1 VVAVGIAVAAFMAT
15 SEFASKMTD
24 LGYAT
29 YIYVDSKCGFFTSV
43 GLEYLGYQQCNGSL
57 KISNGVFNTVI
68 LSNDPLGKSEFGY
81 DVQFDNNIICKSGIV
96 NANDRSLAII
106 SSEDLNLSSTGE
118 DVNINAAG
126 KVVFNSPEIIVTNG
140 VNDIIV
146 LQPVGQSKFV
156 NDVLF
161 NENILSRGSIVN
173 YNDTEQTFPLNII
186 SSANLNLTSTGVAA
200 GENQIVLTANAT
212 VINNDVC
219 FKNLKPIAATD
230 NLTISHNNVI
240 CQNTLVTNTLS
251 GTIVEQTT
259 SNLTINH
266 PSVIIENNLKVDQI
280 NSVHPSTLNTPTYL
294 SINHDN
300 VAIPINFKTD
310 RILPC
315 FVPPVTIPETETNL
329 TMSHDNVIIQNKLKV
344 NNTLDCNVIT
354 AADIDLDINC
364 EDHAINLGSRTNE
377 INIGN
382 KLNPNACHIYLYGRL
397 HTIVNTADDGFFEE
411 VNGFLN
417 QTGI

>member
-1 VVAVGIAVAAFMAT
+1 MAT

-57 KISNGVFNTVI
+57 KISNGVFNTVV

-96 NANDRSLAII
+96 NADDRSLAII

-118 DVNINAAG
+118 DVNITAG
-126 KVVFNSPEIIVTNG
+126 NKVVFNSPEIIVTNG

-161 NENILSRGSIVN
+161 KENILSHGSITN
-173 YNDTEQTFPLNII
+173 YTDTEQTFPLNII

-200 GENQIVLTANAT
+200 GENQIVLTTNST
-212 VINNDVC
+212 VINNNA
-219 FKNLKPIAATD
+219 KINNIQPIAVND
-230 NLTISHNNVI
+230 VLTLSHESVI

-251 GTIVEQTT
+251 GTRLYI
-259 SNLTINH
+259 
-266 PSVIIENNLKVDQI
+266 LKCALVSSKDLFI
-280 NSVHPSTLNTPTYL
+280 WYANS
-294 SINHDN
+294 
-300 VAIPINFKTD
+300 
-310 RILPC
+310 
-315 FVPPVTIPETETNL
+315 
-329 TMSHDNVIIQNKLKV
+329 
-344 NNTLDCNVIT
+344 
-354 AADIDLDINC
+354 
-364 EDHAINLGSRTNE
+364 
-377 INIGN
+377 
-382 KLNPNACHIYLYGRL
+382 
-397 HTIVNTADDGFFEE
+397 
-411 VNGFLN
+411 
-417 QTGI
+417 

>member
-1 VVAVGIAVAAFMAT
+1 M
-15 SEFASKMTD
+15 
-24 LGYAT
+24 
-29 YIYVDSKCGFFTSV
+29 
-43 GLEYLGYQQCNGSL
+43 
-57 KISNGVFNTVI
+57 
-68 LSNDPLGKSEFGY
+68 GKSEFGY

-96 NANDRSLAII
+96 NADDRSLAII
-106 SSEDLNLSSTGE
+106 SSEDLTLSSTGE

-161 NENILSRGSIVN
+161 NENIVSRGSIIN
-173 YNDTEQTFPLNII
+173 YTDTEDTFPLNII

-200 GENQIVLTANAT
+200 GENQIVLTANST
-212 VINNDVC
+212 VINNNA
-219 FKNLKPIAATD
+219 KINNIQPIAATD

-251 GTIVEQTT
+251 GTTVEQTT

-266 PSVIIENNLKVDQI
+266 P
-280 NSVHPSTLNTPTYL
+280 
-294 SINHDN
+294 
-300 VAIPINFKTD
+300 
-310 RILPC
+310 
-315 FVPPVTIPETETNL
+315 
-329 TMSHDNVIIQNKLKV
+329 NVIIGNKLKANIIDPILTTDHLQLNHAYVRIANNLHIDRLLPFALPQPNTRTRIELAHDDVVV
-344 NNTLDCNVIT
+344 NNTLDVNFIT
-354 AADIDLDINC
+354 AQDIDLEINC
-364 EDHAINLGSRTNE
+364 ENHAINLGNRTNE

-382 KLNPNACHIYLYGRL
+382 KTNPNACDIYFYGRVHHL
-397 HTIVNTADDGFFEE
+397 VNTADDGFFEE